1 MTAAN
6 PVAVQIGGWQRNALL
21 AGVAGVLASIT
32 GLLLDREQFLRSYL
46 FAYLFWT
53 GMGIGC
59 LGILLLHH
67 TVGGKWG
74 MLIRRMCEAG
84 GRTLPFMIVLVI
96 PILVSIP
103 TLYEWARPEAMN
115 DPNIQSKAA
124 YLNIP
129 GFVGRAI
136 FYFLVWTF
144 YAYKL
149 SSLSIKQ
156 DSTTDDRLIDRLIG
170 RMRAISAPGL
180 VVFTFVTTFAFI
192 DWIMSLEPHWFSTI
206 YGVMFLIGQVLEAFA
221 FTIALVI
228 VLSRPGGPLQEF
240 VTKQHLHD
248 LGNMMFA
255 FMVLWA
261 YLSFSQFLIMWAGNL
276 PEEIPW
282 YLRRLHNGWGW
293 VALTLVVFHFA
304 APFVL
309 LLMRG
314 VKRNAERLLKV
325 CVMMLVIRVVDVD
338 WIVAPAFYG
347 QKIRIHWMDF
357 ATLLALGGLWLAAF
371 FWQLK
376 SRPLVPLRDPRLQG
390 APRETVA
397 F

>member
-1 MTAAN
+1 MTAAD
-6 PVAVQIGGWQRNALL
+6 PVSTQLGQWQQRSLL
-21 AGVAGVLASIT
+21 VGIAGVLLALV
-32 GLLLDREQFLRSYL
+32 GLILDREQFLRSYL
-46 FAYLFWT
+46 YAFLFWT
-53 GMGIGC
+53 GMALGC
-59 LGILLLHH
+59 MGILLLHH

-74 MLIRRMCEAG
+74 MVIRRMCEAG
-84 GRTLPFMIVLVI
+84 ARTLPYMFIFLI
-96 PILVSIP
+96 PILASLP
-103 TLYEWARPEAMN
+103 TLYVWARPEAAHDAN
-115 DPNIQSKAA
+115 LQLKTA

-129 GFVGRAI
+129 FMIGRAV

-144 YAYKL
+144 YAYRL
-149 SSLSIKQ
+149 SGWSREQ
-156 DSTTDDRLIDRLIG
+156 DSSGDPHLIEKMHRT
-170 RMRAISAPGL
+170 SAPGL
-180 VVFTFVTTFAFI
+180 VVFTFVTTFAFV

-206 YGVMFLIGQVLEAFA
+206 YGAMFLVGQVLEAFA
-221 FTIALVI
+221 FMIALVI
-228 VLSRPGGPLQEF
+228 VLSSRPPLKDY

-261 YLSFSQFLIMWAGNL
+261 YTSFSQFLITWAGNL

-282 YLRRLHNGWGW
+282 YLRRLRGGWGW
-293 VALTLVVFHFA
+293 VALTIVIFHFA

-314 VKRNAERLLKV
+314 VKRHADRLLKV
-325 CVMMLVIRVVDVD
+325 CILMIAIRIVDVY
-338 WIVAPAFYG
+338 WIVEPAFYN
-347 QKIRIHWMDF
+347 QQLKVHWLDF
-357 ATLLALGGLWLAAF
+357 VTLVAVGGLWLAGF

-376 SRPLVPLRDPRLQG
+376 SSPLVPLRDPRLQG

>member
-1 MTAAN
+1 MTASD
-6 PVAVQIGGWQRNALL
+6 PVSMQIGQWQQRALL
-21 AGVAGVLASIT
+21 AGIAGVLLAIV

-46 FAYLFWT
+46 YAYLFWT
-53 GMGIGC
+53 GMALGC
-59 LGILLLHH
+59 LAILLLHH

-74 MLIRRMCEAG
+74 MVIRRMCEAG
-84 GRTLPFMIVLVI
+84 ARTLPFMLVLLI

-103 TLYEWARPEAMN
+103 TLYVWARPDAVH
-115 DPNIQSKAA
+115 DANIQSKAA

-129 GFVGRAI
+129 FMIGRAA

-144 YAYKL
+144 YAYRL
-149 SSLSIKQ
+149 SNWSKEQ
-156 DSTTDDRLIDRLIG
+156 DASGDSGLIHKMHAL
-170 RMRAISAPGL
+170 SAPGL

-206 YGVMFLIGQVLEAFA
+206 YGAMFLIGQVLEAFA
-221 FTIALVI
+221 FVIALVI
-228 VLSRPGGPLQEF
+228 VFSNRPPLKEY

-261 YLSFSQFLIMWAGNL
+261 YTSFSQFLIIWAGNL
-276 PEEIPW
+276 PDEIPW
-282 YLRRLHNGWGW
+282 YLRRLKGGWGW
-293 VALTLVVFHFA
+293 VALTIVIFHFA
-304 APFVL
+304 TPFVL

-314 VKRNAERLLKV
+314 VKRHADRLLKV
-325 CVMMLVIRVVDVD
+325 CVLMLAIRIVDVY
-338 WIVAPAFYG
+338 WIVEPSFYH
-347 QKIRIHWMDF
+347 QQIKIHWMDF
-357 ATLLALGGLWLAAF
+357 ATLVAVGGLWLAGF

-376 SRPLVPLRDPRLQG
+376 SRPLVPLRDPRLVG
-390 APRETVA
+390 PPRETVA